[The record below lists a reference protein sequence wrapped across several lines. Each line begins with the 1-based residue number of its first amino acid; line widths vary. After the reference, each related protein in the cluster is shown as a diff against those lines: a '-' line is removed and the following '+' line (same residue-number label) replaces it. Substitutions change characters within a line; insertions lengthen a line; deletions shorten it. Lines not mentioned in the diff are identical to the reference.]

1 MSLEKNHELSTDELE
16 LVSGGANC
24 DKAATKFKE
33 LEKAWNELGFPKHG
47 YTTQSLLAYADDWA
61 AAGYKPDAKT
71 FLKQFKTW

>member
-1 MSLEKNHELSTDELE
+1 MSLEKNHELNADELE
-16 LVSGGANC
+16 LVSGGARS

-33 LEKAWNELGFPKHG
+33 LEVAWDELGFVKHG

-61 AAGYKPDAKT
+61 TAGYKPDANT